1 MDYIVEFSELNPDEM
16 LEVVTSKLIMQ
27 SNGWKIY
34 TSHSSDAQYIEQC
47 GSDTWFGYSYGYAI
61 GSAKATFVG
70 QGEATLTFGNCY
82 HSGQVL
88 VYLNDKKIA
97 HANALVLGKEVTFNY
112 SRRDD
117 LMIKEV
123 NTAIIKLNSLR
134 IRSNGTKTKH

>member
-1 MDYIVEFSELNPDEM
+1 
-16 LEVVTSKLIMQ
+16 MQ
-27 SNGWKIY
+27 ANGWKIH
-34 TSHSSDAQYIEQC
+34 TSFSSDPKYMEQC
-47 GSDTWFGYSYGYAI
+47 GNDTWFGYSYLDDIGYV
-61 GSAKATFVG
+61 KATFVG

-88 VYLNDKKIA
+88 VYLNDKKIS
-97 HANALVLGKEVTFNY
+97 HANALVLQKEVTFNY
-112 SRRDD
+112 SKRDD